1 MKPFFLS
8 LVASLISLLA
18 IDGVWLSIM
27 LKRFY
32 SPRLATLVA
41 ETPNLVAAGVFYL
54 IYAYTLS
61 ILVILPAVQQNM
73 SYGKIAFMGGL
84 FGLAA
89 YATYDLTNQAT
100 LKNWPVSVTIVDLVW
115 GTLLT
120 ALVSV
125 LVAFVVRKL
134 T

>member
-41 ETPNLVAAGVFYL
+41 ETPNIVAAGVFYL
-54 IYAYTLS
+54 IYASALS

-100 LKNWPVSVTIVDLVW
+100 LKNWPVSVTIVDLIW